1 MTCEKAHYN
10 AKITEI
16 ESKIHSISG
25 LATSVALIANEN
37 KIPDISSL
45 VKKTQNMTQKYQ
57 ILKLNMLLQLIT
69 INLLKILLII
79 A

>member
-1 MTCEKAHYN
+1 MLKLPKQKVKY
-10 AKITEI
+10 IV
-16 ESKIHSISG
+16 